1 MPVSYPYTQY
11 SGTWTL
17 SQASDAVA
25 QGKWPT
31 VKYLHLLSWGNN
43 TYGQL
48 GLNNT
53 TSYSSPMQVGTY
65 TTWSKISCGG
75 VNTFSIKTDGT
86 LWAWGWNNF
95 GQLGIGSSSPTVYQ
109 SSPIQVGSLTNW
121 KQVSAGV
128 TSVAAITT
136 DGALFTWGLNQ
147 YGTLGNGNITYYSS
161 PVQVGSLTN
170 WKQVSASQH
179 VMAITFADLA

>member
-1 MPVSYPYTQY
+1 MGLGVNSF
-11 SGTWTL
+11 
-17 SQASDAVA
+17 
-25 QGKWPT
+25 
-31 VKYLHLLSWGNN
+31 
-43 TYGQL
+43 GQL
-48 GLNNT
+48 GTNT
-53 TSYSSPMQVGTY
+53 TTSALTPVQVGLSIDWKSVVCDQNSTLA
-65 TTWSKISCGG
+65 
-75 VNTFSIKTDGT
+75 IKTNGT